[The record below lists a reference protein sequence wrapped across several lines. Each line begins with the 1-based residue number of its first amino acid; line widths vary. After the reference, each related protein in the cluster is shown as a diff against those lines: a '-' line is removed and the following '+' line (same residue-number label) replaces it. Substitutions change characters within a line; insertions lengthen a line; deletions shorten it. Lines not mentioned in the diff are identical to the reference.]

1 MITVKNYQKETK
13 NIDFKSL
20 PEALQSGHKNFNTM
34 AEHYD
39 SNAKI
44 KEVLDNYIEKLNQT
58 LICDS
63 TDENPKKEKKVS
75 TKKSSKSS
83 SKPKS
88 PKKDSLVIKMMLA
101 ISRTPASRISF
112 SMLKIYSNAAP

>member
-34 AEHYD
+34 VEHYN

-44 KEVLDNYIEKLNQT
+44 KEVLDSYIQKLNQA

-63 TDENPKKEKKVS
+63 SEEKPKKETKSS
-75 TKKSSKSS
+75 TKKASKSS
-83 SKPKS
+83 SKSKF
-88 PKKDSLVIKMMLA
+88 K
-101 ISRTPASRISF
+101 
-112 SMLKIYSNAAP
+112 

>member
-34 AEHYD
+34 VEHYD

-44 KEVLDNYIEKLNQT
+44 KEVLDNYIEKLNQSI
-58 LICDS
+58 ICDS
-63 TDENPKKEKKVS
+63 TEEKPKKKTTSS
-75 TKKSSKSS
+75 TKKG
-83 SKPKS
+83 
-88 PKKDSLVIKMMLA
+88 
-101 ISRTPASRISF
+101 
-112 SMLKIYSNAAP
+112 